1 MLLFTLIN
9 FIVLLVLHMV
19 EGRKTMLIKLL
30 INFYKHMLYYWIKIM
45 FFIHNI
51 KKEMK
56 NIILHL
62 NVKNEEKYFVF
73 QSNNT
78 EKCLA

>member
-1 MLLFTLIN
+1 
-9 FIVLLVLHMV
+9 
-19 EGRKTMLIKLL
+19 
-30 INFYKHMLYYWIKIM
+30 MLYYWIKIM

-78 EKCLA
+78 DKCLA